1 MEKQK
6 VIVTGPQEGKTISVV
21 GDTYRILVSGDQNEG
36 RLAAFD
42 MLIPPGG
49 GPGPHA
55 HPDFDETIYIIEG
68 ELVIRS
74 ENQAPYVAKQGAF
87 VQIPKGGVIHN
98 FKNESNRVAHIILSV
113 SPAGLEDFFLEIG
126 QHVPWGKFL
135 PAPEM
140 TPKKEKELQEIA
152 EKHGQKLF
160 PPDYLTK

>member
-6 VIVTGPQEGKTISVV
+6 VIVTGPQEGKTIAVV

-36 RLAAFD
+36 RLAVFD
-42 MLIPPGG
+42 MLIPSEG

-74 ENQAPYVAKQGAF
+74 EGQEPYVAKQGAF
-87 VQIPKGGVIHN
+87 VQIPKGGVVHN
-98 FKNESNRVAHIILSV
+98 FKNESNSVAHIILSV

-126 QHVPWGKFL
+126 QDVQWGKFL
-135 PAPEM
+135 PVREM
-140 TPKKEKELQEIA
+140 TPKKEKELQKIA
-152 EKHGQKLF
+152 ENHGQKLF